1 MIALPTWNITIVSP
15 CATLGI
21 LLANTAAGWVD
32 GRLVASSKN
41 IVTSS
46 WPRANLQS
54 PAVRIASASYTGRVH
69 QSQDFSKLYT
79 SSTKSSSCSMI
90 FRVYSRVYSGVSRF
104 DPFVILLTKPKVSAK
119 LEKTNHWTASNPP
132 VTSSQVIPSHSKPE
146 GMPREEWNFWPTNI
160 WWFPWFPKLW
170 GWAPSDHPFLE
181 FSRLFFFSLVNT
193 NHFMDTPLDGS
204 PPKKEPSLKL
214 SRWTAEHGTVATPV
228 IQRDS
233 F

>member
-132 VTSSQVIPSHSKPE
+132 VTSSNPSHPKSSQVIPSPVK
-146 GMPREEWNFWPTNI
+146 RECHEKNETFDLQTYGG
-160 WWFPWFPKLW
+160 FRGFLSY
-170 GWAPSDHPFLE
+170 GGGALSDHPFLDC
-181 FSRLFFFSLVNT
+181 FFF
-193 NHFMDTPLDGS
+193 FFFFFFF
-204 PPKKEPSLKL
+204 LK
-214 SRWTAEHGTVATPV
+214 
-228 IQRDS
+228 